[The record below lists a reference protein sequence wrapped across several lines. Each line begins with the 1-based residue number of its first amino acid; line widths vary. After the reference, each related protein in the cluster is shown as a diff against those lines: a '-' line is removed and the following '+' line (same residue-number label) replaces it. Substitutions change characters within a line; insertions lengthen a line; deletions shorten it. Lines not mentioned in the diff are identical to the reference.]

1 MEELGLD
8 PRPPRFLIIRS
19 EWVFVSP
26 VVGHLFISPFITI
39 TSDLI
44 SLPSR
49 SDDLWVTPRS
59 RRRGWGLG
67 DVGDTELLTPDFHFP
82 VLGPWQE
89 GAG

>member
-1 MEELGLD
+1 M
-8 PRPPRFLIIRS
+8 
-19 EWVFVSP
+19 SP
-26 VVGHLFISPFITI
+26 VVGRLFISPFITI

-44 SLPSR
+44 SLPSH

-59 RRRGWGLG
+59 RRMGWGLG

-82 VLGPWQE
+82 LLGPWQE